1 MAIPL
6 ILALNVLVFVG
17 VNASRIVFSLYALS
31 LGANAA
37 GVGAI
42 LAMLYVFPLVLAW
55 PVGVMAD
62 RFGARW
68 LLAAGVVTGG
78 AGMVIP
84 AVWPSLASLYVA
96 ALLEGMAIVLT
107 TVLGQNLV
115 GVLSRP
121 GERTRNF
128 SNYSLTGSTA
138 IFLGPLMAGLVI
150 DHASHAAACL
160 AIAGLMGLSLLG
172 LIIWG
177 GVLPEARHEGDKR
190 GGGNLLATLKD
201 PVLRRMLA
209 VSCIGQLGNDI
220 FQAFTPIYAH
230 DIGLSASVIGSLM
243 ASLAVGSF
251 AVRLGMLA
259 LIRRFGERR
268 LLAAAFFVGAV
279 VFALVP
285 FTGDAALLAPLA
297 FTFGLSLGATQTLT
311 MMLIFSGAPEGR
323 GGETVGLRLMVNNVA
338 RIAGPALFGAIGALT
353 TLAVAF
359 WINAALMALAGRG
372 TVAGRQGE
380 TRPG

>member
-37 GVGAI
+37 GVGSI

-68 LLAAGVVTGG
+68 LLAAGIVTGG
-78 AGMVIP
+78 AGMAIP

-121 GERTRNF
+121 EERTRNF

-138 IFLGPLMAGLVI
+138 IFLGPLLAGLVI

-177 GVLPEARHEGDKR
+177 GVLPPARHEGDKR
-190 GGGNLLATLKD
+190 AGGNLLATLKD

-285 FTGDAALLAPLA
+285 FTRDAALLAPLT

-323 GGETVGLRLMVNNVA
+323 GGQTVGLRLMVNNVA
-338 RIAGPALFGAIGALT
+338 RIAGPAVFGAIGALT

-372 TVAGRQGE
+372 TRSGR
-380 TRPG
+380 